1 MPHELGS
8 RAIDDLRE
16 QIAREDD
23 PENLRELVM
32 NINVVLN
39 FIEEQ
44 VAKLEGRQPPKHRAE

>member
-1 MPHELGS
+1 MPYEFGS
-8 RAIDDLRE
+8 RALRDLRE

-39 FIEEQ
+39 LIEEQ
-44 VAKLEGRQPPKHRAE
+44 VAKLEGRQPPKHY